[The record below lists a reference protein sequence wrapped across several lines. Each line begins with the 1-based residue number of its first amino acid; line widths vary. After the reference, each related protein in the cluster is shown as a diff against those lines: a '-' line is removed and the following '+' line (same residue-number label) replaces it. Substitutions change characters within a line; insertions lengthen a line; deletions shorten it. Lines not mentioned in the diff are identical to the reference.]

1 MIKINLLAE
10 GRRPVVARRAKPAL
24 GFGGQDPNN
33 LLVIAGLVVGALV
46 VGGWWYQLNAEL
58 TARQRQ
64 VKAAQ
69 RRYAELEPIIKQV
82 EEFKRKNED
91 LERKVNII
99 KDLKAKQK
107 GPVRIM
113 DQVSRALPEL
123 VWLEDMSVIGTT
135 LNLRGKAF
143 NTNAVAAFIENLVK
157 VEDFEE
163 PDPKNIQVS
172 GKEGSIYDF
181 QMSITLRPPKLEEEG
196 EGAQV
201 EGAKVEGEQVEG

>member
-10 GRRPVVARRAKPAL
+10 GRRPVVARKAKPTLAL
-24 GFGGQDPNN
+24 GGQDPNN
-33 LLVIAGLVVGALV
+33 LLVVAGFVLGALA

-82 EEFKRKNED
+82 EEFKKKNDD
-91 LERKVNII
+91 LERKVQVI
-99 KDLKAKQK
+99 KDLKARQK

-113 DQVSRALPEL
+113 DHVSRALPEL
-123 VWLEDMSVIGTT
+123 VWLEDMSVIGAT

-143 NTNAVAAFIENLVK
+143 NTNAVAAFIENLGD
-157 VEDFEE
+157 VEEFKE
-163 PDPKNIQVS
+163 PDPKNIQIV
-172 GKEGSIYDF
+172 GREGNVYDF
-181 QMSITLRPPKLEEEG
+181 QMSITVRPPKLD
-196 EGAQV
+196 GADEDV
-201 EGAKVEGEQVEG
+201 EAES

>member
-10 GRRPVVARRAKPAL
+10 GRRPVVARKAKPAL
-24 GFGGQDPNN
+24 SLGGQDPNN
-33 LLVIAGLVVGALV
+33 LLLFAGFVLGALV
-46 VGGWWYQLNAEL
+46 VGGWWYQLNSEL

-69 RRYAELEPIIKQV
+69 RRFAELEPIIKQV
-82 EEFKRKNED
+82 QEFKQKNED
-91 LERKVNII
+91 LERKVQVI

-113 DQVSRALPEL
+113 DEVSRALPEL

-143 NTNAVAAFIENLVK
+143 NTNAIAAFIENLGK

-163 PDPKNIQVS
+163 PDPKNIQV
-172 GKEGSIYDF
+172 GGREGSVYDF
-181 QMSITLRPPKLEEEG
+181 QMSITLRPPKLEGDEKEPAG
-196 EGAQV
+196 
-201 EGAKVEGEQVEG
+201 

>member
-10 GRRPVVARRAKPAL
+10 GRRPVVARKAKPAL
-24 GFGGQDPNN
+24 SLGGQDPNN
-33 LLVIAGLVVGALV
+33 LLLFAGFVLGALV
-46 VGGWWYQLNAEL
+46 VGGWWFQLNSEL

-69 RRYAELEPIIKQV
+69 RRFAELEPIIKQV
-82 EEFKRKNED
+82 QEFKQKNED
-91 LERKVNII
+91 LERKVQII

-113 DQVSRALPEL
+113 DEVSRALPEL

-143 NTNAVAAFIENLVK
+143 NTNAVAAFIENLGN

-163 PDPKNIQVS
+163 PDPKNIQV
-172 GKEGSIYDF
+172 GGREGNVYDF
-181 QMSITLRPPKLEEEG
+181 QMSITLRPPKLEGDEKEPAG
-196 EGAQV
+196 
-201 EGAKVEGEQVEG
+201 